1 MDRYAIV
8 IRSDGKTI
16 KLHCF
21 PGDTVPLKDLQ
32 EMVEGHI
39 EVTPTMLAA
48 SWSREKDTDAII
60 LIINEEGKLKG
71 LPLNQKATD
80 ISGINLYDDVI
91 VGNAIL
97 MAVRG
102 EELIGLTEEAADN
115 IIKQWKL

>member
-1 MDRYAIV
+1 M
-8 IRSDGKTI
+8 
-16 KLHCF
+16 
-21 PGDTVPLKDLQ
+21 
-32 EMVEGHI
+32 EGHI

-80 ISGINLYDDVI
+80 ISGINPYDVI

-115 IIKQWKL
+115 IIKKWEL

>member
-1 MDRYAIV
+1 
-8 IRSDGKTI
+8 
-16 KLHCF
+16 
-21 PGDTVPLKDLQ
+21 
-32 EMVEGHI
+32 MVEGHI